1 MGPTKLTMQEQ
12 KTLEKELRETVKKFA
27 LKNIQPFVEEDDENQ
42 HFRMDVYQALGEL
55 GLCGMMNSTEYGGA
69 ELNCY
74 LFSSVLEELAKVS
87 VSYAVTL
94 SVSAMTQSIIEK
106 FGTVEQKKQYLPNL
120 ISGKEI
126 GAFALS
132 ESHAGSD
139 PSNMKLTAKVQ
150 GDQYILN
157 GNKMWIT
164 SGGIASTYVVF
175 AKTNSNDPKKI
186 MSAFIVEQDTANFT
200 FGKKEKK
207 MGWKASP
214 TRELIFNQCSI
225 TQKQLLAQEGD
236 GHKIALSA
244 LNRGRVTIA
253 AIALGLADSALEK
266 AIRYTLERQQFG
278 QSVYDF
284 QGLQFMLAEDATEIE
299 ASRALVYRAASM
311 FDDNTITPAMSSM
324 AKLKAT
330 DVAMQVTTNA
340 VQAHGG
346 VGYTK
351 EYDVERY
358 MRDAKVLQIVEGTN
372 QIQKVVIGRELKKM
386 YQTKA

>member
-1 MGPTKLTMQEQ
+1 MQSEIS
-12 KTLEKELRETVKKFA
+12 KELKETVKKFA
-27 LKNIQPFVEEDDENQ
+27 LKNIQPYAMEDDENQ
-42 HFRMDVYQALGEL
+42 NFRMDVFQGLGEL
-55 GLCGMMNSTEYGGA
+55 GLCGIMASEEYGGA
-69 ELNCY
+69 NLGCST
-74 LFSSVLEELAKVS
+74 FSTVLEELAKYS

-106 FGTVEQKKQYLPNL
+106 FGTDEQKNRYLPKL
-120 ISGKEI
+120 ISGEHI

-139 PSNMKLTAKVQ
+139 PSNMKTTAKIQ
-150 GDQYILN
+150 GEQFVIH

-164 SGGIASTYVVF
+164 SGGIAQTYVVF
-175 AKTNSNDPKKI
+175 AKTGSDDPKKA
-186 MSAFIVEQDTANFT
+186 MSAFIVEKGTPQFN
-200 FGKKEKK
+200 FGKLEQK

-214 TRELIFNQCSI
+214 TRELIFNQCTI
-225 TQKQLLAQEGD
+225 PKKQLISNLGE

-244 LNRGRVTIA
+244 LHRGRVTIA
-253 AIALGLADSALEK
+253 AIALGLAQSALEK
-266 AIRYTLERQQFG
+266 AVQYTLERQQFG
-278 QSVYDF
+278 QSVYEF
-284 QGLQFMLAEDATEIE
+284 QGLQFMLAQDATEIE
-299 ASRALVYRAASM
+299 ASRSLVYRAAKE
-311 FDDNTITPAMSSM
+311 FDEGTITPMISSM

-330 DVAMQVTTNA
+330 DVAMKVTTNA

-372 QIQKVVIGRELKKM
+372 EIQKIVIGRELKKI
-386 YQTKA
+386 YGTKA